1 MKKMS
6 ASNESW
12 RIIAL
17 SFYIRSTGNGDC
29 YSDIKM
35 IIRIIILLFI
45 NKLDN

>member
-17 SFYIRSTGNGDC
+17 SFYIRSTVMGYNDD
-29 YSDIKM
+29 YKNNY
-35 IIRIIILLFI
+35 ILLFI
-45 NKLDN
+45 NKFDN